1 MTLKTL
7 LAIVGASDSGSDIR
21 SAIELATEQEAH
33 LSILVVGASLQPISA
48 DYPIASAWIEQM
60 EEEMNVLQLIGRQAE
75 DLCQLSDIS
84 FDVDCLYEDLFILQK
99 NIGMRA
105 MYADIVVVGQGLRG
119 DTGLRRAVVAATAF
133 DSGTPLLLVP
143 NSGSASLKP
152 KSVLVAWNS
161 RPEATHAVKAALEVL
176 MKADAVQ
183 LVLVDPDISYFK
195 NGGEPGADIA
205 AFLARHGVKVVVKQL
220 ASSGRTTEDVLLR
233 HARELGCD
241 MIVMGAY
248 GHSRLR
254 ERIFGGVTASV
265 LEDCNLPVFM
275 AR

>member
-161 RPEATHAVKAALEVL
+161 RPEAAHAVKAALEVL
-176 MKADAVQ
+176 TTADAVQ

-205 AFLARHGVKVVVKQL
+205 AFLARHGVKVIVEQL
-220 ASSGRTTEDVLLR
+220 ASSGRTTEEVLLR